1 MGKISEIRDQSEEQ
15 LEYRLSEIDKE
26 LFALINELKTAHK
39 LEKPHLIRELKKE
52 KAKILT
58 VLNERKIGKKC
69 SQRK

>member
-1 MGKISEIRDQSEEQ
+1 MDEIIEIRDQSDEQ

-26 LFALINELKTAHK
+26 LFNLINELKTTHK
-39 LEKPHLIRELKKE
+39 LEKPHLLKELKKQ